1 MTDWIDADAAA
12 QRLGIKRATLY
23 AYVSR
28 GVLVRRRSPDGR
40 GSLFDAAE
48 IERLARR
55 GRPRR
60 APGTTEL
67 VIESALTE
75 ITGDRL
81 SFRGHEATA
90 LAATHSLED
99 IATLLWT
106 GVLRPAGAQSA
117 SQKSAAQNGAT
128 AAPWRANAAAV
139 AVGSAAQ
146 AALPGHALPL
156 ERLQVIVP
164 ALAAA
169 DPLRLHLDAP
179 AVMAAGRTLIAGL
192 VDSLPAPPATHQAS
206 PAHTRGGI
214 TERLWPKLCPE
225 PATPGLL
232 AALRAALVLLADH
245 ELAASTFAA
254 RVAASVRADPYA
266 VVATGLGALGGPL
279 HGGASLG
286 AEGMLAGAASPA
298 DAPRVVGD
306 LLRLTGRVP
315 GFGHFV
321 YRAGDPR
328 AVCLL
333 ALVRRGA
340 PGSPRL
346 AVADAVLAEMRDR
359 ALPEPNI
366 DLALAVLADVAGL
379 ISGAGEA
386 IFAVARTAGWIAH
399 ALEEYARATP
409 LRPRAVYTGP
419 PAPLRGARCLHRPA
433 RPVTGI
439 EAASAGI
446 SLTGFPRGEFPARG
460 VSSTR
465 RGLPCLFAG
474 STTRCSTSATWPGP
488 PLSTSRCSASR
499 CTPKYPGGPPSC
511 APPAQRTTMTWACS
525 RWASP
530 APRPSRRSASTT
542 WPGRWAR
549 SANWPRSGTGWPP
562 GARWSAPATTGCRSR
577 CTPRTRTASS
587 SRLCGASR
595 PRTGR
600 VNWPRAT

>member
-1 MTDWIDADAAA
+1 MTDWITAEAAA
-12 QRLGIKRATLY
+12 QRLGVKRATLY

-28 GVLVRRRSPDGR
+28 GVLVRRQAADSR
-40 GSLFDAAE
+40 GSLFDSGE

-81 SFRGHEATA
+81 SFRGREVTS
-90 LAATHSLED
+90 LAATHTLED

-106 GVLRPAGAQSA
+106 GALPAPGGPGEADVPPWHA
-117 SQKSAAQNGAT
+117 S
-128 AAPWRANAAAV
+128 PEAV
-139 AVGSAAQ
+139 AVGAAAQ
-146 AALPGHALPL
+146 AALPARALPL
-156 ERLQVIVP
+156 ERLGVIVP

-169 DPLRLHLDAP
+169 DPLRLHLDGP
-179 AVMAAGRTLIAGL
+179 AVMAAGRALIAGM
-192 VDSLPAPPATHQAS
+192 VDSLPSA
-206 PAHTRGGI
+206 AHTPAGRHPVGSDVNHTAGAGAGHTAGPGAGPQPAGEGI
-214 TERLWPKLCPE
+214 AERLWPKLCPA

-232 AALRAALVLLADH
+232 TALRAALVLLADH

-286 AEGMLAGAASPA
+286 AEGMLAAAAAPG
-298 DAPRVVGD
+298 DASRVVGD

-321 YRAGDPR
+321 YRTGDPR
-328 AVCLL
+328 AICLL
-333 ALVRRGA
+333 GLVRRGA
-340 PGSPRL
+340 AGSPRL
-346 AVADAVLAEMRDR
+346 AVADAVLAEMRER

-366 DLALAVLADVAGL
+366 DLALAALADVAGL

-419 PAPLRGARCLHRPA
+419 PAP
-433 RPVTGI
+433 
-439 EAASAGI
+439 
-446 SLTGFPRGEFPARG
+446 
-460 VSSTR
+460 
-465 RGLPCLFAG
+465 
-474 STTRCSTSATWPGP
+474 
-488 PLSTSRCSASR
+488 
-499 CTPKYPGGPPSC
+499 
-511 APPAQRTTMTWACS
+511 
-525 RWASP
+525 
-530 APRPSRRSASTT
+530 
-542 WPGRWAR
+542 
-549 SANWPRSGTGWPP
+549 
-562 GARWSAPATTGCRSR
+562 
-577 CTPRTRTASS
+577 
-587 SRLCGASR
+587 
-595 PRTGR
+595 
-600 VNWPRAT
+600 